1 MPNINICIYAL
12 NKPSYQFQALFL
24 EYAPMTKKSSQ
35 CLLLKLNGNL
45 EQGKFSF
52 SKYMNQIFNFLKTRP
67 YKEPKKEEIQDF
79 R

>member
-1 MPNINICIYAL
+1 
-12 NKPSYQFQALFL
+12 
-24 EYAPMTKKSSQ
+24 MTKKSSQ